1 MSLSNLPTAQLSF
14 AMRDASGS
22 TGRLLIHVPYA
33 TLAAAAITAADA
45 IAAAVAAITG
55 CVVDGYELTYS
66 KRETAPADPT
76 AGSRVENKGLFIWRT
91 ADGRTTRFSVPGIVD
106 AVLNPD
112 GSIDRTNA
120 DIIALETVVTDVG
133 SIFAGASGSDITA
146 LLEAYQRFSS
156 TTKNQLP
163 AAR

>member
-1 MSLSNLPTAQLSF
+1 MALSNLPTAQLSF

-22 TGRLLIHVPYA
+22 VGRLLIHVPYS

-45 IAAAVAAITG
+45 IAAAVALITG
-55 CVVDGYELTYS
+55 CVVDGYELTYA
-66 KRETAPADPT
+66 KRETAPGTPA

-91 ADGRTTRFSVPGIVD
+91 ADGRTSRFSVPGIVD
-106 AVLNPD
+106 SVLNPD
-112 GSIDRTNA
+112 GSIDRTNV
-120 DIIALETVVTDVG
+120 DIAALEAVVTGVG

-156 TTKNQLP
+156 TTRNQLP